1 MLQYSAILHN
11 AIQYHVLLLDYYHIV
26 YCNTILL
33 LASVLSSMIQYA
45 LIYYNVIQHHNI

>member
-26 YCNTILL
+26 RL

-45 LIYYNVIQHHNI
+45 LIYYNVIQYHNT

>member
-26 YCNTILL
+26 
-33 LASVLSSMIQYA
+33 LSSMIQYA

>member
-26 YCNTILL
+26 RL
-33 LASVLSSMIQYA
+33 LASVLSSMIHYA
-45 LIYYNVIQHHNI
+45 FLYYNVIKHHNT